1 MLSMLG
7 GDLVGMSTIPEVIVA
22 RHAGM
27 RVFGVSIVTNTAV
40 HDPTP
45 LGSDPEVLTHI
56 TNKAMEVGG
65 VNHAE
70 VLAATRTVADDVKVC
85 CCLLVGS
92 YHAND
97 SRI

>member
-7 GDLVGMSTIPEVIVA
+7 GDLVGMSTVPEVIVA
-22 RHAGM
+22 RHSGM

-40 HDPTP
+40 HEPP
-45 LGSDPEVLTHI
+45 PMGSDPEVQTHI

-85 CCLLVGS
+85 SCALVAS
-92 YHAND
+92 WPC
-97 SRI
+97 